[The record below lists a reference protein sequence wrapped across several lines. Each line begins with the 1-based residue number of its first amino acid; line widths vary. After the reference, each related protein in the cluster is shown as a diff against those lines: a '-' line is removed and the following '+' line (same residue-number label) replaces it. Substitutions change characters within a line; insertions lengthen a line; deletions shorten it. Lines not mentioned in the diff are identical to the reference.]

1 MEKAYKA
8 FSYCVSLCCSGPCR
22 LSAPVVKEVMKQFS
36 GDIDVAEVCTDDLP
50 EVAADAGVVSI
61 PTIQL
66 WYGGKL
72 RDTII
77 GCVAKSVL
85 ATAVE
90 KVLED
95 TTQQKR
101 NI

>member
-1 MEKAYKA
+1 MLHP
-8 FSYCVSLCCSGPCR
+8 STSGPCR
-22 LSAPVVKEVMKQFS
+22 LSSPVVKEVMKQFS
-36 GDIDVAEVCTDDLP
+36 GEIDVAEVCTDDLP
-50 EVAADAGVVSI
+50 EVAAEAGVVSI

-85 ATAVE
+85 ATAIE
-90 KVLED
+90 KVMED
-95 TTQQKR
+95 KPAKKSDS
-101 NI
+101 